1 MCEYIYCLYGA
12 LNQMLYRIII
22 FHRSKSFSL
31 LLGCVWILLCS
42 RMMAVVLI
50 KEANQCGLYF
60 AGDQYGI
67 FVSKSTYDL
76 LPDGSATRSCL

>member
-1 MCEYIYCLYGA
+1 
-12 LNQMLYRIII
+12 
-22 FHRSKSFSL
+22 
-31 LLGCVWILLCS
+31 
-42 RMMAVVLI
+42 MAVVLI